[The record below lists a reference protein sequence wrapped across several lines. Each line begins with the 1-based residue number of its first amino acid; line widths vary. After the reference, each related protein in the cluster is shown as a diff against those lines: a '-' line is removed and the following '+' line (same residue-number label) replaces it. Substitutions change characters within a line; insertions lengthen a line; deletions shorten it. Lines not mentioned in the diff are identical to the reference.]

1 MQNRLKSQML
11 TLDPERIMCHTRIMP
26 TAPLLTQLAFVPQCV
41 PQPLWWG
48 GDSRPSSARTRCQP
62 STNFER
68 ARESGVEI
76 AIAKVC
82 QGQENARGSQGG
94 PLSTLS
100 HFHSPP
106 FLTPSYFAGK
116 GSFAGSFAC
125 RGSFGPPPRRHAPSA
140 SFYGTTAALLIF
152 YHRPRPTT
160 GNEEGPFNGSTR
172 HPAGRL

>member
-1 MQNRLKSQML
+1 MSGNGGGGGGAARPPPSASMGKLSLEDDKARKGNANGPPGKNLRNTWSEWGMQNRLKSQML
-11 TLDPERIMCHTRIMP
+11 TLDPERIMCHTRIMQ

-41 PQPLWWG
+41 PRPLWWG

-82 QGQENARGSQGG
+82 QGQENAQGSQGG

-100 HFHSPP
+100 HFHSPR
-106 FLTPSYFAGK
+106 S
-116 GSFAGSFAC
+116 
-125 RGSFGPPPRRHAPSA
+125 
-140 SFYGTTAALLIF
+140 
-152 YHRPRPTT
+152 
-160 GNEEGPFNGSTR
+160 
-172 HPAGRL
+172 